1 MKMKYIKQI
10 IGVILITFGLS
21 SCQKDNVAPTP
32 DIAEVFP
39 SEGLP
44 GTLVTIK
51 GSGLADMQKVYFGE
65 TNARFNPVY
74 NTNDVLMV
82 RVPAEVKYG
91 MQKLILINS
100 GGDAT
105 KRETNFKVLQPP
117 PVIDAFEPTE
127 GAAGDIITLKG
138 KIFMNVIEVRFGGKS
153 AEIVSKSETEI
164 KVKVPEGVEK
174 APIEV
179 VTEGG
184 AGLSK
189 IDFSPKGV
197 GYFLY
202 DDQLQNGYQNWS
214 WAKVT
219 LADQTKVKSGRNAIK
234 VVFSAWG
241 ALWLNNPNSVKASDF
256 KTLKFWVYGGE
267 DNDKKIKVFYRAKDD
282 GSPSGNTG
290 VTLTIKAKVWTEVV
304 LNVSDLG
311 NEADLK
317 GILFQEFGNEGDQI
331 DPVYFDDIRLQ

>member
-1 MKMKYIKQI
+1 MKVKYIKKLIGIVGI
-10 IGVILITFGLS
+10 IVGLN
-21 SCQKDNVAPTP
+21 SCQKDNIAPTP
-32 DIAEVFP
+32 DITEVTP

-44 GTLVTIK
+44 GTLVVIK
-51 GSGLADMQKVYFGE
+51 GNGLADMQKVYFGE
-65 TNARFNPVY
+65 ANARFNPVY
-74 NTNDVLMV
+74 NTSQVLMV
-82 RVPAEVKYG
+82 RVPAEAKYG
-91 MQKLILINS
+91 TLKLILMNK

-105 KRETNFKVLQPP
+105 KKETTFKVLQPP
-117 PVIDAFEPTE
+117 PVIDTFEPSE
-127 GAAGDIITLKG
+127 GAPGDVITLTG
-138 KIFMNVIEVRFGGKS
+138 KIFVNLIEVRFGNKK
-153 AEIVSKSETEI
+153 AEIVSKSDTQI
-164 KVKVPEGVEK
+164 KVKVPEGTEK

-189 IDFSPKGV
+189 LDFSPKGS

-219 LADQTKVKSGRNAIK
+219 LGDQTKVKSGRNAIK

-241 ALWLNNPNSVKASDF
+241 ALWLNNPNPIKAADF

-267 DNDKKIKVFYRAKDD
+267 ENDKKIKVFYRAKDD

-290 VTLTIKAKVWTEVV
+290 VTLTVKAKVWTEVV

-311 NEADLK
+311 NESDLK
-317 GILFQEFGNEGDQI
+317 GIIFQEFGNEGDQI

>member
-1 MKMKYIKQI
+1 MKIKYIKQLMGIVGI
-10 IGVILITFGLS
+10 IVALS
-21 SCQKDNVAPTP
+21 SCQKDNVVPTP
-32 DIAEVFP
+32 DIAEVAP
-39 SEGLP
+39 AEGLP
-44 GTLVTIK
+44 GTLVVIK
-51 GSGLADMQKVYFGE
+51 GNGLADIQKVYFGE

-74 NTNDVLMV
+74 NTNEVLMV
-82 RVPAEVKYG
+82 RVPAEAKYG
-91 MQKLILINS
+91 NLKLILMNK

-105 KRETNFKVLQPP
+105 KRETNFRVLQPP
-117 PVIDAFEPTE
+117 PVIDTFEPSE
-127 GAAGDIITLKG
+127 GSPGDVITLTG
-138 KIFMNVIEVRFGGKS
+138 KIFMNLIEVRFGDKK
-153 AEIVSKSETEI
+153 AEIVSKSDTQI
-164 KVKVPEGVEK
+164 KVKVPEGTEK

-184 AGLSK
+184 AVLSK
-189 IDFSPKGV
+189 LDFSPKGV

-219 LADQTKVKSGRNAIK
+219 LADQTKVKSGKNAIK
-234 VVFSAWG
+234 VVFSAWA
-241 ALWLNNPNSVKASDF
+241 ALWLNNPNPLKASDF

-304 LNVSDLG
+304 LNISDLG
-311 NEADLK
+311 NEPNLK
-317 GILFQEFGNEGDQI
+317 GIIFQEFGNAGDQI